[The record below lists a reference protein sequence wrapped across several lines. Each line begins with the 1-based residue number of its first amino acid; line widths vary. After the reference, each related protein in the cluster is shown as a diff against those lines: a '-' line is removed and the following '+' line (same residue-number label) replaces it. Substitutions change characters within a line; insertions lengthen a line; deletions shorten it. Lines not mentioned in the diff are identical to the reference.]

1 MSNVVHLTGT
11 LAQKGNKIPTN
22 QWSVSTFHLKW
33 HNADTGKLLYTLYMQ
48 MQDNHLKIVQRD
60 KLINAANKFKWNATK
75 NVQITHKIEK
85 INEKKEGTK
94 RK

>member
-1 MSNVVHLTGT
+1 
-11 LAQKGNKIPTN
+11 
-22 QWSVSTFHLKW
+22 
-33 HNADTGKLLYTLYMQ
+33 MQ

-94 RK
+94 RKRKASKEAENKDNTE